1 MALAIS
7 PINSEEPFRIISRFI
22 LLSNLNLQKLTPA
35 FELKKYPN
43 DQQQTEN
50 ITNSIV
56 RNLSIDYRRAANRS
70 VQSDID
76 INDTDNSK
84 EQDIRELF
92 DSVKKII
99 DIKLNDTQ
107 RNVLWLR
114 DYEGYSFEEIAKK
127 TGWTEANVRQ
137 ILSRARKVIRETYKT
152 IN

>member
-127 TGWTEANVRQ
+127 TGRTEANVRQ

>member
-1 MALAIS
+1 MI
-7 PINSEEPFRIISRFI
+7 P
-22 LLSNLNLQKLTPA
+22 
-35 FELKKYPN
+35 
-43 DQQQTEN
+43 
-50 ITNSIV
+50 NSIV

-127 TGWTEANVRQ
+127 TGRTEANVRQ